1 MSEASLRVAIV
12 GQGPKGT
19 FALERLL
26 DHGAA
31 LGFGE
36 HVEVD
41 LFEPHRAPGAGPV
54 YDPGQPDYLR
64 MNFPAGRIDMWSASS
79 ETVPAARRLSFTT
92 WAREMGEGVEEGAY
106 PPRALVGR
114 YLAEG
119 HETIVRHA
127 PVQIEVELHRAR
139 VEAIRRCGSRWELFA
154 GGEPR
159 EYDEVLIATGHETT
173 SVESL
178 EGAFDHRVP
187 LIPSVFPVEER
198 LSLDAV
204 RPAST
209 VAVRGFGLSFIDA
222 ALALTEGR
230 GGRFEQTDHPHRLIY
245 LAGRDDVARILPFS
259 RTGLAMLP
267 KPSAGVG
274 LPGTEMERIVAR
286 GRARIIGLSP
296 GFDFRA
302 DLLGAIAEVAVAV
315 LTLTHGGVAEP
326 GCLGEAHELLVG
338 ASSGAERI
346 GEVGPVEE
354 IERGLAVGAGLR
366 APDVEWAVG
375 HSWRVL
381 YPALVERLGGDGLR
395 EDDWPSFH
403 GLTRSMERLAFG
415 PAPVN
420 AAKLLALIAAGR
432 VELSHVAGGRLRSAD
447 GHTWLESVSGSSKVD
462 AVIDAVLPAPGA
474 RGLCA
479 GLLGQLVKEG
489 YARIAPSRRGLEVSA
504 DGGCIGSDGSL
515 SRGLSAIG
523 RPTEDSVIGNDT
535 LDRTLHP
542 LADRWAARVIE
553 RCRQVAPGPER
564 ETALS
569 GVGA

>member
-1 MSEASLRVAIV
+1 MSEVSLRVAIV

-31 LGFGE
+31 LGAGE
-36 HVEVD
+36 HIEVD

-64 MNFPAGRIDMWSASS
+64 MNFPAGRIDMWSRSNETVTASS
-79 ETVPAARRLSFTT
+79 RLSFTA
-92 WAREMGEGVEEGAY
+92 WAGEMGERVEDESY

-114 YLAEG
+114 YLAAG
-119 HETIVRHA
+119 HGTIVRHA
-127 PVQIEVELHRAR
+127 PAQIEVKLHRAR
-139 VEAIRRCGSRWELFA
+139 VEAVRRCGSRWELFA
-154 GGEPR
+154 GGEQR
-159 EYDEVLIATGHETT
+159 EYDEVLIATGHE
-173 SVESL
+173 SSWEEGL
-178 EGAFDHRVP
+178 EASFDHPVP
-187 LIPSVFPVEER
+187 LIPSVFPVDER
-198 LSLDAV
+198 LSLEAV
-204 RPAST
+204 RPGST

-230 GGRFEQTDHPHRLIY
+230 GGRFERTDHPHRLIY

-274 LPGTEMERIVAR
+274 LPGAEMERIAEQ
-286 GRARIIGLSP
+286 GRARILDLGSH
-296 GFDFRA
+296 FDFEE
-302 DLLGAIAEVAVAV
+302 DLLGAIAEVAV
-315 LTLTHGGVAEP
+315 LTLSQGGVAEP

-338 ASSGAERI
+338 ASNGEERI
-346 GEVGPVEE
+346 GEVDPVEE
-354 IERGLAVGAGLR
+354 IERGLAIGAGLR

-447 GHTWLESVSGSSKVD
+447 VHTWLESVSGSSEIDV
-462 AVIDAVLPAPGA
+462 VIDAVLPAPGA

-489 YARIAPSRRGLEVSA
+489 YARIAPARRGLEVSA

-542 LADRWAARVIE
+542 LADRWAERVIG
-553 RCRQVAPGPER
+553 RCRQVGPGAER

-569 GVGA
+569 GVGT